1 MTDLAVILPDG
12 AQVRKAPDGRASV
25 YDLLKLAGAKS
36 PAEVFKRLS
45 EAYPDSVTKCDFIKF
60 ARSDGKLQA
69 KPTPV
74 TDAAGWRRIM
84 TVLPGVIGKA
94 YRAAANELV
103 DQYLTD
109 PEALAGRAVDRIK
122 DADGLA
128 RIEQRARTRRSN
140 RALNAEIQNR
150 GGGKFTFATVANANN
165 VAVTGK
171 VAKELQLERQ
181 VKQTREGMT
190 TLELSLVA
198 AAEELE
204 TEAMRLRGV
213 EGEGQIIETVRE
225 VTTDIAALRRK
236 YTGTRDYPAG
246 GLLMVQI

>member
-25 YDLLKLAGAKS
+25 YDLLKLAGAS
-36 PAEVFKRLS
+36 NPRLTFKRLS
-45 EAYPDSVTKCDFIKF
+45 EAYPDTVTNCDSVKLP
-60 ARSDGKLQA
+60 RQDGKKA
-69 KPTPV
+69 NIATPV
-74 TDAAGWRRIM
+74 TDSAGWRRIM

-140 RALNAEIQNR
+140 RALNAEIQSR